1 MISGINQGVPPRRRW
16 PFAGLVA
23 CGIGVG
29 IVLVGCA
36 IRTAGFYV
44 LGSCATHCFARGWL
58 RLKDRQPMPA
68 P

>member
-23 CGIGVG
+23 CGIGLGVVLVECAIWTAGYYVVG
-29 IVLVGCA
+29 IW
-36 IRTAGFYV
+36 
-44 LGSCATHCFARGWL
+44 ATRCIARGWL
-58 RLKDRQPMPA
+58 LLKDRQPMPT